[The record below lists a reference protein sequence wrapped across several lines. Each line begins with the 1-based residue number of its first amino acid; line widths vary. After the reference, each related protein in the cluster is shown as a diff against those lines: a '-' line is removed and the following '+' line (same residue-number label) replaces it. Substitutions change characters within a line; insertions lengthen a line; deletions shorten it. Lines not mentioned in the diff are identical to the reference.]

1 MLIKK
6 SQGFTIVEVLI
17 AMVIL
22 SIGVLSLGMLQLKS
36 MQNTQG
42 GYLRSQAAILAYD
55 IVDSM
60 RANIPAVTNGDYG
73 ITFDQATPDAVN
85 CYSLMANCSTAQ
97 MADSDI
103 DRWRTV
109 LGTYLP
115 SGTGQVTL
123 ENLGNTTQ
131 VTVDIIWLD
140 PYTAAS
146 GAEQLSLVSELDR

>member
-1 MLIKK
+1 MFIEKTR
-6 SQGFTIVEVLI
+6 GFTIVEVLI

-22 SIGVLSLGMLQLKS
+22 SIGVLGLGMLQLKS

-60 RANIPAVTNGDYG
+60 RANIPAVTDGDYG
-73 ITFDQATPDAVN
+73 IAFDQATPVAVN

-97 MADSDI
+97 MASSDI
-103 DRWRTV
+103 NRWRTV

-115 SGTGQVTL
+115 DGTGQVTTA
-123 ENLGNTTQ
+123 NLGTTTQ
-131 VTVDIIWLD
+131 VTVEITWFD

-146 GAEQLSLVSELDR
+146 GPELLSLVSELDR